1 MTNSK
6 NGSSITKQK
15 SPAYSQRELRQIAAL
30 IEEYRK
36 TSQEEYTWTDAEGK
50 LHAESRMIHSG
61 SKANE
66 WLHVIAK
73 DLYIQAARPRRQ
85 GYLKVI
91 GTT

>member
-1 MTNSK
+1 
-6 NGSSITKQK
+6 
-15 SPAYSQRELRQIAAL
+15 
-30 IEEYRK
+30 
-36 TSQEEYTWTDAEGK
+36 
-50 LHAESRMIHSG
+50 MIHSG

>member
-6 NGSSITKQK
+6 NGLNTTKPKLQ
-15 SPAYSQRELRQIAAL
+15 PYSQSELRQIAAS
-30 IEEYRK
+30 IERYRRTSHEEYA
-36 TSQEEYTWTDAEGK
+36 WTDAEGK
-50 LHAESRMIHSG
+50 VQVESRL
-61 SKANE
+61 ATDRVNE

-85 GYLKVI
+85 GGLKVI

>member
-15 SPAYSQRELRQIAAL
+15 SPAYSQRELRQIAAS
-30 IEEYRK
+30 IEEFRR
-36 TSQEEYTWTDAEGK
+36 TSQEEYTWTDADGK
-50 LHAESRMIHSG
+50 LHADSRAIHD
-61 SKANE
+61 KANE

-73 DLYIQAARPRRQ
+73 DLYVQAARPRRK
-85 GYLKVI
+85 GELKVI